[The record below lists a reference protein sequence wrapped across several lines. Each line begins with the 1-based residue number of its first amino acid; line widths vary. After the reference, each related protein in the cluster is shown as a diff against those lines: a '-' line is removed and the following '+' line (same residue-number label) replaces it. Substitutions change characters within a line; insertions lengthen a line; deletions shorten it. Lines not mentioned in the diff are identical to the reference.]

1 MRMIAMAG
9 VLVCFAGTAWGQQ
22 TPAAAPAAAT
32 PDTDMTRL
40 GYVSAADI
48 AAGLKKLPQ
57 DRADIAFRIFQLPP
71 YAVNAANR
79 APVTQIANIHDSQ
92 SELFMVLDG
101 SGSIVWGGKVVGGT
115 RTGDNVAG
123 KSIEGGTT
131 QKLAK
136 GDFFVVPPGLPH
148 MFADIAP
155 GGLQVMQLYLP
166 KPK

>member
-1 MRMIAMAG
+1 MRMLAMAC
-9 VLVCFAGTAWGQQ
+9 VLGLFSVNAWAQQ
-22 TPAAAPAAAT
+22 APAAAPPT
-32 PDTDMTRL
+32 PDTDMTKL

-71 YAVNAANR
+71 YNVNAANR
-79 APVTQIANIHDSQ
+79 APVTQLPNVHDSQ
-92 SELFMVLDG
+92 SELFMVIAG
-101 SGSIVWGGKVVGGT
+101 SGSMVWGGKVVGAT
-115 RTGDNVAG
+115 RNADNVTG

-155 GGLQVMQLYLP
+155 GGLQVMQVYLP
-166 KPK
+166 KVK

>member
-1 MRMIAMAG
+1 MRTIAMVW
-9 VLVCFAGTAWGQQ
+9 VLVCLAGNGWAQQ
-22 TPAAAPAAAT
+22 APSTPPT
-32 PDTDMTRL
+32 PDTDTTKL
-40 GYVSAADI
+40 GYMSAADI

-71 YAVNAANR
+71 YNVNAANR

-92 SELFMVLDG
+92 SELFMVIDG
-101 SGSIVWGGKVVGGT
+101 SGSIIWGGKVVGET

-123 KSIEGGTT
+123 KSIQGGTS

-155 GGLQVMQLYLP
+155 GGLQVMQVYLP